1 LIINF
6 YFFDVENNT
15 PDRQQY
21 SLAEED
27 YIKAIYHL
35 SQKHQEALTNDI
47 AERLDTKP
55 ASVSDMLKKLAD
67 KKVVNY
73 VKYRGVTLTDEGMKI
88 ALSLVRR
95 HRLWE
100 VFLVDKLNFSW
111 DKVHEVAEQLEHI
124 NSILLV
130 ERLDEFLGFPKF
142 DPHGDPIPDAHGE
155 FLVKPHIPLG
165 ELELNQ
171 TAKVLAVQD
180 ISASFLQ
187 YLNKVGI
194 YIGAKINVIDKIEY
208 DGSLEVL
215 LDDKKKI
222 LVSKDVAKNIF
233 VSI

>member
-1 LIINF
+1 MEEVAIHKN
-6 YFFDVENNT
+6 
-15 PDRQQY
+15 QY

-35 SQKHQEALTNDI
+35 CQQNQEALTNDI

-73 VKYRGVTLTDEGMKI
+73 MKYKGVTLTEEGVKI
-88 ALSLVRR
+88 ALALVRK

-100 VFLVDKLNFSW
+100 VFLVEKLNFTW
-111 DKVHEVAEQLEHI
+111 DEVHEVAEQLEHI
-124 NSILLV
+124 HSPLLI

-142 DPHGDPIPDAHGE
+142 DPHGDPIPDAKGE

-165 ELELNQ
+165 EMEIGQ
-171 TAKVLAVQD
+171 VGRVVAVQD
-180 ISASFLQ
+180 ISTLFLQ

-194 YIGAKINVIDKIEY
+194 YIGAKVSIADKIEY
-208 DGSLEVL
+208 DGSLEVI
-215 LDDKKKI
+215 LDDKKTI
-222 LVSKDVAKNIF
+222 LVSKEVAKNIF
-233 VSI
+233 LGV